1 MAGYTRQS
9 VASIINGLEVTAPPL
24 NAEFNQIAASHN
36 GSTGHTHDGTTGQG
50 PKINLATSI
59 IGQLPPANGGGGG
72 ANLFTSENNPTSSND
87 VTQDFDTGS
96 IWGNKNTGR
105 LFFCITGAANAAIWR
120 ELVQVQFED
129 KIVPEATDTVDL
141 GSDTYRF
148 KDLFLS
154 GDIDAAGD
162 IASGG
167 DLNVGG
173 SLTVSD
179 GIEIIGDIVINGGGV
194 ADLDNVDIDGGTID
208 GTAIG
213 NDVPS
218 TGIFTTLN
226 ATSGI
231 TGTLT
236 GDVTGNL
243 TGNVD
248 GDVTGDVIGA
258 LTGDVTGNLTGNV
271 EGDLT
276 GDVTGNLTGNV
287 TGDTSG
293 THTGPVVGNVTGSI
307 TDTGTSTFEDVI
319 INGTLDMTDGAIQN
333 LTSPTLE
340 KDATNKLYVDGEIT
354 GLADEI
360 AEINSELEEVQ
371 KEVADFSDN
380 YLPITGGTLT
390 GALVTPTLEVSGTLD
405 MTDGIISNVADPV
418 ADGDAVNKGFM
429 DGAIADALLD
439 GSGAI
444 SDVFVNIDGDTMT
457 GDLSIDADLSVTG
470 TASLPAIEQ
479 VDNININAG
488 TVKWITGAGEPEA
501 VVSASVGS
509 IYANTAAS
517 PGDGTLFIKTSGDG
531 SIGWEEAGAGVAPPI
546 EPGDGTNAL
555 FTETFEGDGINNTVT
570 LNNEPASINNTQVY
584 VSGVYQLKSTYS
596 LAGKVITFTEIPP
609 DGRSIEVVIASN
621 VTFEDSEFVNQSGDT
636 MTGAL
641 KIEDNLEVTG
651 ETNTGTLVVGDG
663 VTIDAILDEDDMV
676 SDSDTAVPTQQ
687 SVKKYVL
694 DTSVKKSG
702 DTMTGALTVNSTITS
717 TGKVSSSALETTGLV
732 AVGGNLTVTGTTNA
746 KRING
751 VGIFSVKSAAN
762 AYQILTQDGGYTR
775 LYNKGTLCLET
786 TSYGALIKKLKI
798 GARNTTSSYVL
809 WRDEASTSTEFNGG
823 ITHSTYGA
831 YGSFYPCKQNGD
843 GKDKKINW
851 GSDTNPWKTF
861 YASVGTINTSD
872 KTFKQDIEDITE
884 AEHCVARRLRR
895 KFKTYRWQQSVGRKG
910 DDARTYTGLMAQDVE
925 QCFRDEGLDPAKY
938 AMWHRTEY
946 KQTSTTNADG
956 TVETTNYDLGDENT
970 PDDAVDKVTYGL
982 NYVEI
987 LCFILSAE
995 AADREKLTDRLST
1008 LEGRLLALE
1017 AKDSE

>member
-1 MAGYTRQS
+1 M
-9 VASIINGLEVTAPPL
+9 SITKSGDL
-24 NAEFNQIAASHN
+24 SHN
-36 GSTGHTHDGTTGQG
+36 INFPDSPLDGQPYTYEGITYIWNEPEGVWTSDGGEGQAGQDGPQGEKG
-50 PKINLATSI
+50 PK
-59 IGQLPPANGGGGG
+59 G
-72 ANLFTSENNPTSSND
+72 D
-87 VTQDFDTGS
+87 DFDYEDFTPEQLAGLKGDKGDK
-96 IWGNKNTGR
+96 GN
-105 LFFCITGAANAAIWR
+105 
-120 ELVQVQFED
+120 
-129 KIVPEATDTVDL
+129 
-141 GSDTYRF
+141 
-148 KDLFLS
+148 
-154 GDIDAAGD
+154 
-162 IASGG
+162 
-167 DLNVGG
+167 
-173 SLTVSD
+173 
-179 GIEIIGDIVINGGGV
+179 
-194 ADLDNVDIDGGTID
+194 
-208 GTAIG
+208 
-213 NDVPS
+213 
-218 TGIFTTLN
+218 
-226 ATSGI
+226 
-231 TGTLT
+231 
-236 GDVTGNL
+236 
-243 TGNVD
+243 
-248 GDVTGDVIGA
+248 
-258 LTGDVTGNLTGNV
+258 
-271 EGDLT
+271 
-276 GDVTGNLTGNV
+276 
-287 TGDTSG
+287 
-293 THTGPVVGNVTGSI
+293 
-307 TDTGTSTFEDVI
+307 
-319 INGTLDMTDGAIQN
+319 
-333 LTSPTLE
+333 
-340 KDATNKLYVDGEIT
+340 
-354 GLADEI
+354 
-360 AEINSELEEVQ
+360 
-371 KEVADFSDN
+371 
-380 YLPITGGTLT
+380 
-390 GALVTPTLEVSGTLD
+390 
-405 MTDGIISNVADPV
+405 
-418 ADGDAVNKGFM
+418 DGDAFTYEDFTPEQLAGLN
-429 DGAIADALLD
+429 ADSVKKA
-439 GSGAI
+439 
-444 SDVFVNIDGDTMT
+444 GDTMS

-470 TASLPAIEQ
+470 TSTLPAIEQ

-488 TVKWITGAGEPEA
+488 TVKWITGAGEPEGI
-501 VVSASVGS
+501 VSASTGS
-509 IYANTAAS
+509 IYANTSAA
-517 PGDGTLFIKTSGDG
+517 PGGGTLFIKTSGDG
-531 SIGWEEAGAGVAPPI
+531 NIGWEEAGAGVAPPI

-609 DGRSIEVVIASN
+609 DGRSIEVVIASS

-663 VTIDAILDEDDMV
+663 VAIDAILDEDDMV

-702 DTMTGALTVNSTITS
+702 DTMTGALTVNGTITS

-786 TSYGALIKKLKI
+786 TSYGALIKKLKV

-809 WRDEASTSTEFNGG
+809 WRDEASADTEFNGG
-823 ITHSTYGA
+823 ITHSTYGS
-831 YGSFYPCKQNGD
+831 YGSFYPCKSNGD

-851 GSDTNPWKTF
+851 GSSSNPWKTF

-910 DDARTYTGLMAQDVE
+910 DDARTYTGLLAQDVE

-995 AADREKLTDRLST
+995 AADRQKLTDRLST
-1008 LEGRLLALE
+1008 LEDRLVALE